1 MMPDT
6 APSTIAT
13 DIAII
18 GSGAAGLMAAI
29 RAAGHSR
36 DLDITVVSKGAVARS
51 GCSIMTLGFNAAVGP
66 DDSVE
71 THFADLVRRGE
82 FLNDQQLAWTLASA
96 APEMIDELGRYGCS
110 FDRTPDGALTVL
122 PFAGQSVDR
131 HVARREQTGL
141 EIMSRLRD
149 QVLRLEP
156 RLLEDVRALDLLRT
170 DSGEVTGVVLLDM
183 PSGEPIVLRSRV
195 VVMATGGAATIYRV
209 ASPAREKTGDGLAM
223 CLRAGAELRDME
235 MMQFLSVGLAAGQSR
250 ISGLLLSEKL
260 RFGGGRLTNVAGHRF
275 MVDSAPEAMEAAG
288 LEQIVRASYT
298 EIIEGRG
305 WQDDG
310 VLLDVSHLGADV
322 VMDRY
327 PELVE
332 RSRLA
337 GHDLTSGPVPV
348 APTSHFQIGG
358 VLIDVDCQSTLPGL
372 LVAGEDAGGVHGAAW
387 NGGNGIAESTVF
399 GARAGDHAARLA
411 VDRPHQDAAAGQITD
426 ILERH
431 HAPLARDRGTVP
443 AILADRLKETMWD
456 GAGPVR
462 TEAGLR
468 RAAETISELRDE
480 AARCI
485 APAVIE
491 SNPRWQEA
499 LDVANQ
505 IDVAAVVVQSAL
517 VREETR
523 GVHFRNDHPDRDD
536 AGWLRYI
543 VARAD
548 DDRLELDARA
558 VALDRITPEQGED
571 S

>member
-1 MMPDT
+1 MMPGT
-6 APSTIAT
+6 APQTIAT

-18 GSGAAGLMAAI
+18 GSGAAGLMATIHASDS
-29 RAAGHSR
+29 AR

-66 DDSVE
+66 GDSVE
-71 THFADLVRRGE
+71 THFTDLLRRGE
-82 FLNDQQLAWTLASA
+82 FLNDQQLAWVLAST
-96 APEMIDELGRYGCS
+96 APEMIDELGRYGCL

-122 PFAGQSVDR
+122 PFAGQSVNR
-131 HVARREQTGL
+131 HIARREQTGL

-149 QVLRLEP
+149 QVLRIEP
-156 RLLEDVRALDLLRT
+156 RLLEDVRALDLLRS
-170 DSGEVTGVVLLDM
+170 DSGDVTGVVLLDM
-183 PSGEPIVLRSRV
+183 RSGKPIILSARV

-235 MMQFLSVGLAAGQSR
+235 MMQFLSVGLAAGPSR
-250 ISGLLLSEKL
+250 ISGLLLSEVL
-260 RFGGGRLTNVAGHRF
+260 RFAGGHLTNVAGHRF
-275 MVDSAPEAMEAAG
+275 MADSAPEAMERAS

-298 EIIEGRG
+298 EIVEGRG
-305 WQDDG
+305 WQNDG
-310 VLLDVSHLGADV
+310 VLLDVSHLGAGV
-322 VMDRY
+322 VADRY
-327 PELVE
+327 PELVD

-337 GHDLTSGPVPV
+337 GHDLTTGPVPV

-358 VLIDVDCQSTLPGL
+358 AVIDADCQSTLPGL

-399 GARAGDHAARLA
+399 GARAGERAARLA
-411 VDRPHQDAAAGQITD
+411 TERPHQDAAAGQIAD

-431 HAPLARDRGTVP
+431 HAPLTRDQGTVP
-443 AILADRLKETMWD
+443 ATIADRLKEAMWQ

-468 RAAETISELRDE
+468 RAADTIDELRDE
-480 AARCI
+480 AAQTM
-485 APAVIE
+485 APALIE
-491 SNPRWQEA
+491 SNPRWHEA
-499 LDVANQ
+499 LDVGNQ

-517 VREETR
+517 EREETR
-523 GVHFRNDHPDRDD
+523 GVHFRDDHPDRDD
-536 AGWLRYI
+536 AGWLRYV

-548 DDRLELDARA
+548 GNRLELDSRA
-558 VALDRITPEQGED
+558 VALDRLAPGREEAP
-571 S
+571 

>member
-1 MMPDT
+1 MMPNA
-6 APSTIAT
+6 APSTITT

-18 GSGAAGLMAAI
+18 GSGAAGLMAAVH
-29 RAAGHSR
+29 AAVGDP
-36 DLDITVVSKGAVARS
+36 DLDITVVSKGAIARS

-66 DDSVE
+66 GDSVE
-71 THFADLVRRGE
+71 AHFADLVRRGE

-96 APEMIDELGRYGCS
+96 APEMIEELGRYGCL

-122 PFAGQSVDR
+122 PFAGQSVKR

-149 QVLRLEP
+149 QVLRMEP
-156 RLLEDVRALDLLRT
+156 RLLGDVRALDLLRG
-170 DSGEVTGVVLLDM
+170 DSGDVIGVLLLDM
-183 PSGEPIVLRSRV
+183 RSGEPIVLRARV
-195 VVMATGGAATIYRV
+195 VVVATGGAATIYRV

-260 RFGGGRLTNVAGHRF
+260 RFGGGLLTNLAGHRF
-275 MVDSAPEAMEAAG
+275 MADSAPEAMEKAN

-298 EIIEGRG
+298 EIVEGRG

-322 VMDRY
+322 VTARY

-337 GHDLTSGPVPV
+337 GHDLTTGPVPV

-358 VLIDVDCQSTLPGL
+358 VVIDADCQSTLPGL

-387 NGGNGIAESTVF
+387 NGGNGIAESTIF

-411 VDRPHQDAAAGQITD
+411 AERPLQDATAGQMSVM
-426 ILERH
+426 LERH
-431 HAPLARDRGTVP
+431 HAPLGRKQGAEP
-443 AILADRLKETMWD
+443 ASVADRLKEVMWH

-468 RAAETISELRDE
+468 RAAATIDELRDE
-480 AARCI
+480 ATQTM
-485 APAVIE
+485 APPMVE
-491 SNPRWQEA
+491 SNPRWHEA

-505 IDVAAVVVQSAL
+505 IEVAAVVVQSAL
-517 VREETR
+517 ERAETR
-523 GVHFRNDHPDRDD
+523 GVHFRSDHPERDD

-543 VARAD
+543 VARTVA
-548 DDRLELDARA
+548 DRLELDTRA
-558 VALDRITPEQGED
+558 VELDRMAPDQGD
-571 S
+571 GA

>member
-1 MMPDT
+1 
-6 APSTIAT
+6 
-13 DIAII
+13 
-18 GSGAAGLMAAI
+18 
-29 RAAGHSR
+29 
-36 DLDITVVSKGAVARS
+36 
-51 GCSIMTLGFNAAVGP
+51 
-66 DDSVE
+66 
-71 THFADLVRRGE
+71 
-82 FLNDQQLAWTLASA
+82 
-96 APEMIDELGRYGCS
+96 MIDELGRYGCS

-122 PFAGQSVDR
+122 PFAGQSVKR

-183 PSGEPIVLRSRV
+183 RSGEPIVLRSRV

-275 MVDSAPEAMEAAG
+275 MADSAPEAMEAAG

-305 WQDDG
+305 WQDEG
-310 VLLDVSHLGADV
+310 VLLDVSHLGAEV
-322 VMDRY
+322 VADRY
-327 PELVE
+327 AELVE

-358 VLIDVDCQSTLPGL
+358 VLIDADCQSTLPGL

-399 GARAGDHAARLA
+399 GARAGEHAARLA
-411 VDRPHQDAAAGQITD
+411 AERPHQDAAAGRVAD

-431 HAPLARDRGTVP
+431 HAPLTRDQGAVP
-443 AILADRLKETMWD
+443 ATLADRLKETMWD

-468 RAAETISELRDE
+468 RTAESINELRDE
-480 AARCI
+480 AARSI

-491 SNPRWQEA
+491 SNPRWHEA

-523 GVHFRNDHPDRDD
+523 GVHFRDDHPDRDD
-536 AGWLRYI
+536 AGWLRYV

-548 DDRLELDARA
+548 GDMLNLNTRA